1 MMDDLSIA
9 VDCSERQQ
17 IRVRTLLVFLFP
29 PSSNLH
35 DYPARKPKMV
45 FIFVGWA
52 EGRAGAEGGV
62 TARIT
67 SDVTHHEG
75 RQGGEGGNQT
85 APLSLSL
92 SLSHYSNLVWS
103 RQSVLN

>member
-1 MMDDLSIA
+1 
-9 VDCSERQQ
+9 
-17 IRVRTLLVFLFP
+17 
-29 PSSNLH
+29 
-35 DYPARKPKMV
+35 MV

-92 SLSHYSNLVWS
+92 SLL
-103 RQSVLN
+103 